1 MPAAWGIGHGLVGAE
16 RATTDDCGIGHGF
29 VGAEIREATCGI
41 GHGLV
46 GAERATTEDCGI
58 GHGLV
63 GAAITKVAAETSRMA
78 EKAKRTEFFTGDSSF
93 LRRIAHNQRR
103 LISHSRERG
112 KIWRKLTER
121 VHNAHGV
128 RRSLSSPVTTG
139 VSQNPQNWN
148 FSAGDCAMRDADEN
162 HI

>member
-1 MPAAWGIGHGLVGAE
+1 MPDNV
-16 RATTDDCGIGHGF
+16 CYQ
-29 VGAEIREATCGI
+29 TCGI
-41 GHGLV
+41 GAGLI
-46 GAERATTEDCGI
+46 GADACGI
-58 GHGLV
+58 GAGLIGANTCGIGAGLMGADACGIGAGLI
-63 GAAITKVAAETSRMA
+63 GAAITNVAAETSRMA
-78 EKAKRTEFFTGDSSF
+78 VKATRTEFFTGDSSF

-128 RRSLSSPVTTG
+128 RRSHSSPVTTG

-148 FSAGDCAMRDADEN
+148 YSAAICA
-162 HI
+162 